1 MTPASPS
8 SEEIL
13 RATVDGNGRLLSAD
27 VPIAA
32 LQAQAGGEVGGP
44 FAVPQ
49 LAALARLAARMNI
62 PLSRPVIAA
71 GAVADIDMWVR
82 AQPRGGKVELSVV
95 EWRERAPRVM
105 PDDKAARDAD
115 LIATGEGWWWQ
126 IDSQL
131 RFLMV
136 DAGDAAF
143 DVPKPGSRLTGWFTM
158 AADTEG
164 DMPIL
169 RSFAERRSFAGQ
181 RASGSDGREY
191 TLSAMPMF
199 DVEGRLS
206 GYRGKALPVV
216 AEVARIEPDIREAM
230 PLFGRRLDRAL
241 RQPLGRIIAN
251 ADTISGQLEGPL
263 RQDYASYAADIAT
276 AGRHLMEL
284 VDDLADLQAID
295 RPDFTVTV
303 EDIDLSDLAR
313 RAAGLLGV
321 KASDRGI
328 RIDVPDAGESLSATG
343 EFRRALQVLVNLIGN
358 AIRYSPEGSMIWVR
372 AEQVGGMAQVTVADQ
387 GRGIAAEDQARIF
400 EKFERLGREE
410 SGGSGLGLYISQR
423 LARAMGGDITV
434 DSAPGQGARFIFSLP
449 VASG

>member
-1 MTPASPS
+1 MPPPS
-8 SEEIL
+8 AEIL
-13 RATVDGNGRLLSAD
+13 RATVDMSGRLLSAD
-27 VPIAA
+27 VPIAS

-44 FAVPQ
+44 LVVPQ
-49 LAALARLAARMNI
+49 LAALARLAVRMNI

-82 AQPRGGKVELSVV
+82 AQPRGGKVELCIV
-95 EWRERAPRVM
+95 EWRERAPRAT
-105 PDDKAARDAD
+105 PGDKAAREAD

-131 RFLMV
+131 RFLAA
-136 DAGDAAF
+136 DAGDTAV
-143 DVPKPGSRLTGWFTM
+143 DLPKPGSRLTGWFTM
-158 AADTEG
+158 AEDTEG

-169 RSFAERRSFAGQ
+169 RAFSERRSFAGQ
-181 RASGSDGREY
+181 KALGRDGREHM
-191 TLSAMPMF
+191 LSGMPMF

-206 GYRGKALPVV
+206 GYRGKALPLA
-216 AEVARIEPDIREAM
+216 AEPVPDTNPEAM

-251 ADTISGQLEGPL
+251 ADTISSQLEGPL

-284 VDDLADLQAID
+284 VDDLADLQAVD
-295 RPDFTVTV
+295 RSDFAVTV
-303 EDIDLSDLAR
+303 EDIDLADLAR

-321 KASDRGI
+321 KAADRDI
-328 RIDVPDAGESLSATG
+328 RIDVPNAGENLQATG

-358 AIRYSPEGSMIWVR
+358 AIRYSPDGSMIWVR
-372 AEQVGGMAQVTVADQ
+372 AEQVGRMAQVTVADQ
-387 GRGIAAEDQARIF
+387 GRGIATDDQKRIF
-400 EKFERLGREE
+400 DKFERLGRDET
-410 SGGSGLGLYISQR
+410 GGSGLGLYISQR
-423 LARAMGGDITV
+423 LARAMGGDIAV

-449 VASG
+449 VATE